1 MSVTASLTAFD
12 SINKRGFSVVGF
24 NGSFDGAAA
33 LVMVVVVVVVAGEV
47 SSFEFI
53 RTESVTAFFTC
64 SANMT
69 SIGFTVDVTVVVGIV
84 VVVVDVGGF
93 VVVVVVTGLS
103 SNQLQY
109 HGFVVVVVVL
119 GVVVDGKRSDFSDSM
134 RPCILSMTLQTSE
147 VSL

>member
-1 MSVTASLTAFD
+1 
-12 SINKRGFSVVGF
+12 
-24 NGSFDGAAA
+24 
-33 LVMVVVVVVVAGEV
+33 MVVVVVVVVVEGVV
-47 SSFEFI
+47 SSRDFI

-84 VVVVDVGGF
+84 VVVVVVGGF
-93 VVVVVVTGLS
+93 VVVVVTGLS

>member
-33 LVMVVVVVVVAGEV
+33 LVVVVVVVVVAGEV

-84 VVVVDVGGF
+84 VVVVVVGGF
-93 VVVVVVTGLS
+93 VVVVTGLS